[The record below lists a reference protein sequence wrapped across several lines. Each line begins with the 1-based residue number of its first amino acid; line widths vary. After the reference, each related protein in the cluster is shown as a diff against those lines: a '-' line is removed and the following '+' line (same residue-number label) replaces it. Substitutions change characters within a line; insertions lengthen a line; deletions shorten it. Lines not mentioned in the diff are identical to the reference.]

1 MVNMM
6 ALSAFAEENTGGKY
20 VSDVYIAYEDLLK
33 DKKAEIN
40 EFINSFLPVLK
51 EYRANYNGE
60 GSAVGQKRA
69 QLTYEMLNKFYD
81 GGIIYPGSAGNQRR
95 GRSSDRRAGGLVY
108 SFAEAQKGRRAGS
121 SLTRKRV

>member
-1 MVNMM
+1 MKNGLIKKTLSILLAGTMMVNMM

-60 GSAVGQKRA
+60 G
-69 QLTYEMLNKFYD
+69 
-81 GGIIYPGSAGNQRR
+81 
-95 GRSSDRRAGGLVY
+95 RSSDRRAGGLVY

>member
-1 MVNMM
+1 MMVNMM

-51 EYRANYNGE
+51 EYRANYNGAL
-60 GSAVGQKRA
+60 GAWFILSQKRRKEEE
-69 QLTYEMLNKFYD
+69 Q
-81 GGIIYPGSAGNQRR
+81 
-95 GRSSDRRAGGLVY
+95 
-108 SFAEAQKGRRAGS
+108 EA
-121 SLTRKRV
+121 V